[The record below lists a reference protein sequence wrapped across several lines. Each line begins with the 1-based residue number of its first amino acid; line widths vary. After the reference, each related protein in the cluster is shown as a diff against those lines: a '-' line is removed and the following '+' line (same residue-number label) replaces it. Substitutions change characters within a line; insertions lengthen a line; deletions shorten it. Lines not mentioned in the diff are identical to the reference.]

1 MNQNILERLFPNALP
16 TRAEIEERYPSR
28 GLQPEQLVTRIAPSP
43 TGFMHI
49 GTLYTALIAERLAHQ
64 SGGVFFLRLED
75 TDKKREVEGADRLIT
90 ESLQQY
96 GIAVDEM
103 PAIGDGAVEVG
114 AYGPYIQS
122 LRREIY
128 QAYVKNLLEND
139 LAYPCF
145 ASPEEMETMRKT
157 QESLKLR
164 PGYYGEWA
172 KWRDASDEQI
182 LAELDRGTPFVIR
195 FRSNGD
201 YQNRKVKFQDLVK
214 GRVEMP
220 ENDQDIVILKS
231 DGLPTYHLAHVIDDH
246 LMGTTHVTRGD
257 EWLASVPLHLQ
268 LFAAMG
274 WEPPFFAHLA
284 PIQKTEGGSRRK
296 LSKRKDPEAGM
307 SYYGEQGYPK
317 AAVLDYLLNLANS
330 NFEDWRRENPG
341 QSYRDFRVTFE
352 KLGSSGGA
360 LFDFVKLGNISR
372 EIIAGY
378 TAEQVYGEAL
388 EWSQKYD
395 PELAVLLEKD
405 ADYAKNILN
414 IERENAQ
421 KPRKDIAKWSDLRA
435 EIAYFFDE
443 NFSLD
448 PAAALEQLKGL
459 SAEQIRAIIA
469 DFLQTYDE
477 ATPKDTWFEQIKSIT
492 RAHGFADDMKAFRTN
507 PENFKG
513 SIVDVTRIFRV
524 LLTGRGNTPDL
535 YELMHVMGRERLE
548 RRLALL
554 GG

>member
-122 LRREIY
+122 RRREIY

-317 AAVLDYLLNLANS
+317 AAVIDYLLNLANS
-330 NFEDWRRENPG
+330 NFEDWRRENPR

-395 PELAVLLEKD
+395 LELAVLLEKD

-443 NFSLD
+443 NFSPD

>member
-16 TRAEIEERYPSR
+16 TRPEIEARYPSR
-28 GLQPEQLVTRIAPSP
+28 GLSPEQLVTRIAPSP

-49 GTLYTALIAERLAHQ
+49 GTLYTALVAERLAHQ

-75 TDKKREVEGADRLIT
+75 TDKKREVEGADLLIV
-90 ESLQQY
+90 ESLKQY
-96 GIAVDEM
+96 GIIPDEK
-103 PAIGDGAVEVG
+103 PAIGGPEVG

-122 LRREIY
+122 RRREIY
-128 QAYVKNLLEND
+128 QAYVKHLLENGQ
-139 LAYPCF
+139 AYPCF
-145 ASPEEMETMRKT
+145 ATPEEMETMRKT

-172 KWRDASDEQI
+172 KWRNASDEQI
-182 LAELDRGTPFVIR
+182 VAELDRGTPFVIR

-214 GRVEMP
+214 GRIEMP

-231 DGLPTYHLAHVIDDH
+231 DGLPTYHLAHVVDDH

-268 LFAAMG
+268 LFQAMG
-274 WEPPFFAHLA
+274 WAAPVYAHLA

-296 LSKRKDPEAGM
+296 LSKRKDPEASM
-307 SYYGEQGYPK
+307 SYYGEQGYPQE
-317 AAVLDYLLNLANS
+317 AVIDYLLNLANS

-341 QSYRDFRVTFE
+341 KSHTEFIVSFE
-352 KLGSSGGA
+352 KLGSSSGA
-360 LFDFVKLGNISR
+360 LFDFVKLGNISK
-372 EIIAGY
+372 EIISRY
-378 TAEQVYGEAL
+378 TAARVYAESL
-388 EWSQKYD
+388 EWAQKFD
-395 PELAVLLEKD
+395 PALAALLEKQS
-405 ADYAKNILN
+405 DYAQKILN

-435 EIAYFFDE
+435 EIASFFDE

-448 PAAALEQLKGL
+448 RAAALEQLPGL
-459 SAEQIRAIIA
+459 DADEIRAIIA
-469 DFLQTYDE
+469 DFLQIYDE
-477 ATPKDTWFEQIKSIT
+477 ATPKDVWFEQIKTIT
-492 RAHGFADDMKAFRTN
+492 RNHGFADDMKAFRAN
-507 PENFKG
+507 PAEFRG
-513 SIVDVTRIFRV
+513 SIVDVTKIFRV

-535 YELMHVMGRERLE
+535 YELMHVMGRDRVA
-548 RRLALL
+548 RRLSLL
-554 GG
+554 SA